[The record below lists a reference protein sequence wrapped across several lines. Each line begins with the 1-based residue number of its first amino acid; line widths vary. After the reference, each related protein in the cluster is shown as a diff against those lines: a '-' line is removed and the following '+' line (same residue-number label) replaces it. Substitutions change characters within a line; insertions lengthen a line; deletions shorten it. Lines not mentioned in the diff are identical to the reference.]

1 MQSIPAR
8 RMASALAR
16 HTRRTLPSSL
26 RPISSAASSAL
37 SHPAGLDAEGGLAY
51 PRPPFAPG
59 YSQPLPSTH
68 PHYMGEG
75 ELTVGITAEEYEGRR
90 KALMDGL
97 EEGAVVIIAGGRL
110 KYLSGQ
116 IL

>member
-8 RMASALAR
+8 RIASALAR
-16 HTRRTLPSSL
+16 LTRQTLPSSVRL
-26 RPISSAASSAL
+26 ISSASSTL
-37 SHPAGLDAEGGLAY
+37 SHPVGLDAEGGLAY
-51 PRPPFAPG
+51 PRPPFVPG

-75 ELTVGITAEEYEGRR
+75 ELTVGITAREYEERR